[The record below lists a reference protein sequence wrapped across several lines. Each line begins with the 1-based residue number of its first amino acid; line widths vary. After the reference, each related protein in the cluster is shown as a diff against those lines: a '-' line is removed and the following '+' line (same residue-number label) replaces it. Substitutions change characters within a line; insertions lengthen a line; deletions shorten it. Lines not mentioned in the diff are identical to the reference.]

1 MYQISVPVKSQNFD
15 RCGKERILCDLKK
28 VGAKRVFLTLA
39 TYEPDPSKRNELLN
53 TFRENAAFLKKEGF
67 EIGAWLWTFNLPENT
82 LFSEMKSLD
91 GKVIQDVCCPA
102 DPDHWHSK

>member
-67 EIGAWLWTFNLPENT
+67 EASKTHYTPLWIKTDAKIKNIEEILIKLTQER
-82 LFSEMKSLD
+82 K
-91 GKVIQDVCCPA
+91 
-102 DPDHWHSK
+102 